1 MAFQG
6 RLLLQVI
13 LVGAIV
19 GTVVLVW
26 YESWKKKS

>member
-6 RLLLQVI
+6 QLLLQVI

-19 GTVVLVW
+19 GAVALVW
-26 YESWKKKS
+26 YESRKKKS